1 MGFAG
6 LFFDADKYIRRVES
20 PRVKKTLGRKEQVV
34 TYIQKYFE
42 EYSPDYLDEV
52 YNSCIRYIDESFAE
66 PNASE
71 NEVTSPEV
79 QAVTT
84 IIMWLESYIK
94 QGSLDKLKYMRV
106 LAAKEA
112 FKLYCGMI
120 SKVMELGIIDR
131 RTAKS
136 RITRFYR
143 ECGLG

>member
-20 PRVKKTLGRKEQVV
+20 PRVKNTLSRKEQVV

-42 EYSPDYLDEV
+42 EYSPDYLTDV
-52 YNSCIRYIDESFAE
+52 YNSCIRYIDESYAGKDT
-66 PNASE
+66 PDDM
-71 NEVTSPEV
+71 VTSAEV

-84 IIMWLESYIK
+84 IIMWLESFIK

-131 RTAKS
+131 KTAKS
-136 RITRFYR
+136 RIARFYR